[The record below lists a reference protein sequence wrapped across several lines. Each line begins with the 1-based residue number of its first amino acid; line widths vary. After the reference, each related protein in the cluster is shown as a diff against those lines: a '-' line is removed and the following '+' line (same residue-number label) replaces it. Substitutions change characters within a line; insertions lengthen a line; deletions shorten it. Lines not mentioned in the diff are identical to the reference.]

1 MTAGAQTPDTSP
13 LPLDSDIEV
22 DDARTSAPRPVHL
35 HWRYLG
41 LVALGGMIG
50 TGLREALSLAIPP
63 IAGIPFTT
71 AAINIIGAFVLGFL
85 LETLAH
91 RGEDAGR
98 RRVLRL
104 FAGTGILGG
113 FTTYSALATDTVLLL
128 QDTPAVGLAYAV
140 GTLLIGGAAT
150 AGGIITA
157 GAIRR
162 KDAR

>member
-1 MTAGAQTPDTSP
+1 MSTGAQMPDMPP

-22 DDARTSAPRPVHL
+22 DDARTFAPRPVHL
-35 HWRYLG
+35 HWRYLA

-63 IAGIPFTT
+63 VVGIPFTT

-91 RGEDAGR
+91 RGPDAGR
-98 RRVLRL
+98 RRALRL
-104 FAGTGILGG
+104 FVGTGMLGG

-128 QDTPAVGLAYAV
+128 QHTPAVGIAYAI
-140 GTLLIGGAAT
+140 GTLLLGALAT
-150 AGGIITA
+150 AGGILSA
-157 GAIRR
+157 GSIRR
-162 KDAR
+162 EISR